1 MNKPQLGLYLLQFG
15 KWEKN
20 VLKNRHSLIIIL
32 VALISVNSDCYLS
45 ASCSTGLG
53 EGWVCCM
60 LKQRRMVILVL
71 GVICEIGHLYLKGRP
86 VPGELMQL
94 RKFQGLGEND
104 FTIWETGIEKGEGR
118 RQILLKFFLGPEKDK
133 EYLPSLSV
141 LPLTNDHYSWTQ
153 EFIPNI
159 QLD

>member
-1 MNKPQLGLYLLQFG
+1 M
-15 KWEKN
+15 
-20 VLKNRHSLIIIL
+20 
-32 VALISVNSDCYLS
+32 
-45 ASCSTGLG
+45 GLG
-53 EGWVCCM
+53 KGWVCCM
-60 LKQRRMVILVL
+60 LKQRRMVILVR

-104 FTIWETGIEKGEGR
+104 FRIWETGIEKGEGR

-141 LPLTNDHYSWTQ
+141 LPLTNDPYSWTQ

-159 QLD
+159 

>member
-1 MNKPQLGLYLLQFG
+1 
-15 KWEKN
+15 
-20 VLKNRHSLIIIL
+20 
-32 VALISVNSDCYLS
+32 
-45 ASCSTGLG
+45 
-53 EGWVCCM
+53 
-60 LKQRRMVILVL
+60 MVILVR

-94 RKFQGLGEND
+94 RKFQGLGEKD
-104 FTIWETGIEKGEGR
+104 FTIRETGIEKGEGR

-159 QLD
+159 